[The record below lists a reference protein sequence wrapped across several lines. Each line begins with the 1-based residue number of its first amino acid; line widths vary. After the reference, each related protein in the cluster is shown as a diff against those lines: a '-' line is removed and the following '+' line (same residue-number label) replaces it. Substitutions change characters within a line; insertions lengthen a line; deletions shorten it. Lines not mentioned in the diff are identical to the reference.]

1 MEAIDKKNSSLICVA
16 SVVDT
21 LGDKVLVHFDSWE
34 DNYDYWCDMTSPL
47 IHPIGYCEENDL
59 VLSPPQGKA
68 LFLINRHSQ
77 MNTRALTVFY
87 LNKN

>member
-1 MEAIDKKNSSLICVA
+1 VEAIDKKNSSLICVA

-68 LFLINRHSQ
+68 LSAVIAR
-77 MNTRALTVFY
+77 
-87 LNKN
+87 